1 MKAFFRGNPAPVW
14 SRPVGTFEG
23 CRGDPQERS
32 IEMKAKTDPASIG
45 IHRDGEEPGRPE
57 SESRAGPASAAW
69 RFRPSAAVLA
79 AFLLG
84 PGAER
89 VAAQDPLF
97 LVDIARGGMRGS
109 FEPGIT
115 PAPGVIFLR
124 AGTAETGLELWRTD
138 GSPEGTSLVRDIR
151 PGPEGS
157 SPEDLAVAGSVLV
170 FAADDGEH
178 GPEIWA
184 SDGTDG
190 GTLLIEDI
198 APGAAGSYPTSL
210 TAVGDTVYFIAEG
223 AGGSSLWKT
232 NGTPEGTAL
241 VEAVPN
247 PSNLT
252 SEIGRAHV

>member
-97 LVDIARGGMRGS
+97 LVDIARGGCVAPSSRGS
-109 FEPGIT
+109 IRR
-115 PAPGVIFLR
+115 PAAFSRGRGPPRR
-124 AGTAETGLELWRTD
+124 ASSRGAPVAAPRAQPP
-138 GSPEGTSLVRDIR
+138 SGTSG
-151 PGPEGS
+151 PGPK
-157 SPEDLAVAGSVLV
+157 A
-170 FAADDGEH
+170 
-178 GPEIWA
+178 
-184 SDGTDG
+184 
-190 GTLLIEDI
+190 
-198 APGAAGSYPTSL
+198 
-210 TAVGDTVYFIAEG
+210 
-223 AGGSSLWKT
+223 
-232 NGTPEGTAL
+232 
-241 VEAVPN
+241 
-247 PSNLT
+247 
-252 SEIGRAHV
+252 RA